1 MFRQQLQARLH
12 LAIFAAA
19 LIFSPNHHSSLKL
32 IRQKII
38 RVFMTSID
46 TVPLLSERSLRR
58 ARLISGL
65 ILLVF
70 VTLHL
75 ANHALNLISLD
86 AAEKGR
92 LWFVAIWRNPVG
104 TILLYGSVLVHI
116 ALVMRSLYQRRTLVM
131 PVREALQIILGILI
145 PLLIIEHVIATRIS
159 SAMMGTPDVYAS
171 VIRALWINAPMNG
184 VRQSIALV
192 VVWMHG
198 CIGIHFWLRYRPW
211 YDTAAPFLLTFAI
224 LLPVLALLG
233 FASTGRI
240 LASEPPQSSFG
251 SGYSPAGASIGHD
264 GARSG
269 DATSSFATT
278 EVRKQ
283 RVQMTKY
290 ALYGGFAGT
299 LLTVFAMRARRSWR
313 ERTDQIKIRYP
324 EGQIVNVP
332 RGFSVLEASR
342 LGGIPHYAVC
352 GGKGRCSTC
361 RVQVVEG
368 AASLPKPESTEL
380 TTLHRINADPGVR
393 LACQL
398 RPLHDISVVP
408 LLVPA
413 TEGVPVGTQQ
423 TNPGRE
429 QEIVILFCDI
439 RSFTMLTEAQL
450 PYDIVFLLNRYFA
463 IVGQAVERAG
473 GRLDKFIGDGAM
485 ALFGLK
491 GSPEDACRN
500 ALKAAA
506 RIVSDIER
514 LNDELSAEFSMP
526 LRVAIGIHS
535 GPAIVGA
542 MGYGNVK
549 NLTAIGDTVNV
560 ASRLEAIAKE
570 LDATLDVSEPTIQ
583 LAGSDTAGLESQEIS
598 IRGRAEPLRVY
609 IIRQELTARFV

>member
-1 MFRQQLQARLH
+1 
-12 LAIFAAA
+12 
-19 LIFSPNHHSSLKL
+19 
-32 IRQKII
+32 
-38 RVFMTSID
+38 MTSID

-92 LWFVAIWRNPVG
+92 LWFTAIWRNPVG
-104 TILLYGSVLVHI
+104 TALLYGSVLVHI
-116 ALVMRSLYQRRTLVM
+116 ALVMRSLYRRRTLVM
-131 PVREALQIILGILI
+131 PFREALQIILGILI

-159 SAMMGTPDVYAS
+159 SQIMGTQDVYAL
-171 VIRALWINAPMNG
+171 VIRSLWINSPMNG
-184 VRQSIALV
+184 LRQSIALV
-192 VVWMHG
+192 VVWTHG
-198 CIGIHFWLRYRPW
+198 CIGVHFWLRYRPW
-211 YDTAAPFLLTFAI
+211 YDKVAPLLLTFAI

-240 LASEPPQSSFG
+240 LASEPPQSS
-251 SGYSPAGASIGHD
+251 SGYGPAGTSTGYGGSKSD
-264 GARSG
+264 
-269 DATSSFATT
+269 DAAYSFATA

-299 LLTVFAMRARRSWR
+299 LLTVFAMRTRRSWR
-313 ERTDQIKIRYP
+313 ERIDQIEIRYP

-368 AASLPKPESTEL
+368 AASLPRPESTEL
-380 TTLHRINADPGVR
+380 TTLNRINADPGVR

-398 RPLHDISVVP
+398 RPLNDISVVP
-408 LLVPA
+408 LLVP
-413 TEGVPVGTQQ
+413 TVEGTLPVGSQQ

-463 IVGQAVERAG
+463 IVGQAVEHAG

-485 ALFGLK
+485 ALFGLR

-506 RIVSDIER
+506 RIVSEIER
-514 LNDELSAEFSMP
+514 LNDELSSELSMP

-535 GPAIVGA
+535 GPAIVGT

-560 ASRLEAIAKE
+560 ASRLETIAKE
-570 LDATLDVSEPTIQ
+570 LDSALVVSEPTIQ
-583 LAGSDTAGLESQEIS
+583 LAGSDTANLESQEIS

-609 IIRQELTARFV
+609 IIHQQLTARFV

>member
-1 MFRQQLQARLH
+1 MT
-12 LAIFAAA
+12 AA
-19 LIFSPNHHSSLKL
+19 
-32 IRQKII
+32 
-38 RVFMTSID
+38 VT
-46 TVPLLSERSLRR
+46 TPLFSERSLRR

-65 ILLVF
+65 IMLVF

-92 LWFVAIWRNPVG
+92 LWFTAIWRNPVG
-104 TILLYGSVLVHI
+104 TALLYGSVLVHI
-116 ALVMRSLYQRRTLVM
+116 TLVMRSLYQRRTLVM
-131 PVREALQIILGILI
+131 PLREALQIVLGLLI

-159 SAMMGTPDVYAS
+159 SEIMGTPDIYAS
-171 VIRALWINAPMNG
+171 VMRSLWINSPMNG
-184 VRQSIALV
+184 LRQSIALV

-198 CIGIHFWLRYRPW
+198 CIGVHFWLRYRPW
-211 YDTAAPFLLTFAI
+211 YYKAAPFLLTFAI

-240 LASEPPQSSFG
+240 LASEPVQSSLG
-251 SGYSPAGASIGHD
+251 SGYNPAGASTGYGGSKSNDAAYSFGTIE
-264 GARSG
+264 ARK
-269 DATSSFATT
+269 
-278 EVRKQ
+278 E
-283 RVQMTKY
+283 RVQMAKY

-299 LLTVFAMRARRSWR
+299 LLTVFALRTRRSWR
-313 ERTDQIKIRYP
+313 ERSDQIEIRYP
-324 EGQIVNVP
+324 EGQIIHVP

-368 AASLPKPESTEL
+368 AAALPKPESTEL
-380 TTLHRINADPGVR
+380 TTLNRINADPGVR

-398 RPLHDISVVP
+398 RPMNDISVVP
-408 LLVPA
+408 LLVP
-413 TEGVPVGTQQ
+413 TVEGALPVGSQQ

-463 IVGQAVERAG
+463 IVGQAVERSD

-485 ALFGLK
+485 ALFGLS

-506 RIVSDIER
+506 RIVSEINR
-514 LNDELSAEFSMP
+514 LNDELSAELSMP

-560 ASRLEAIAKE
+560 ASRLETVAKE
-570 LDATLDVSEPTIQ
+570 LYSTLVVSEPTIL
-583 LAGSDTAGLESQEIS
+583 LAGSDTNELESQEIA

-609 IIRQELTARFV
+609 IIPQELSARFA

>member
-1 MFRQQLQARLH
+1 
-12 LAIFAAA
+12 
-19 LIFSPNHHSSLKL
+19 
-32 IRQKII
+32 
-38 RVFMTSID
+38 MTSID
-46 TVPLLSERSLRR
+46 AVPLLSERSLRR

-92 LWFVAIWRNPVG
+92 LWFTAIWRNPVG
-104 TILLYGSVLVHI
+104 TVLLYGSVLVHI
-116 ALVMRSLYQRRTLVM
+116 ALVMRSLYQRRTLTM
-131 PVREALQIILGILI
+131 PLREALQIILGILI
-145 PLLIIEHVIATRIS
+145 PLLIIEHVVATRIS
-159 SAMMGTPDVYAS
+159 SQIMGTPDVYAS
-171 VIRALWINAPMNG
+171 VIRSLWINAPMNG
-184 VRQSIALV
+184 LRQSIALV

-198 CIGIHFWLRYRPW
+198 CIGVHFWLRYRPW
-211 YDTAAPFLLTFAI
+211 YDKAAPFLLTFAI

-240 LASEPPQSSFG
+240 LASEPLQSSFG
-251 SGYSPAGASIGHD
+251 SGYNRASSKSD
-264 GARSG
+264 EASY
-269 DATSSFATT
+269 SSATT
-278 EVRKQ
+278 KVRKE

-299 LLTVFAMRARRSWR
+299 LLTVVAMRTRRSWR
-313 ERTDQIKIRYP
+313 ERTNQVEIRYP

-361 RVQVVEG
+361 RVQVVDG
-368 AASLPKPESTEL
+368 AAALPKPESTEL
-380 TTLHRINADPGVR
+380 TTLNRINADPGVR

-398 RPLHDISVVP
+398 RPLNDISVVP
-408 LLVPA
+408 LLVP
-413 TEGVPVGTQQ
+413 TIEGALPVGSQQ

-429 QEIVILFCDI
+429 QEIVIFFCDI

-485 ALFGLK
+485 ALFGLR

-506 RIVSDIER
+506 RIVSEIDR
-514 LNDELSAEFSMP
+514 LNDELSAELSMP

-560 ASRLEAIAKE
+560 ASRLETIAKE
-570 LDATLDVSEPTIQ
+570 LDTTLVVSEPTIE
-583 LAGSDTAGLESQEIS
+583 LAGSDTADLESHEIS
-598 IRGRAEPLRVY
+598 IRGRAQPLRVY
-609 IIRQELTARFV
+609 IIRQELTARFA

>member
-1 MFRQQLQARLH
+1 
-12 LAIFAAA
+12 
-19 LIFSPNHHSSLKL
+19 
-32 IRQKII
+32 
-38 RVFMTSID
+38 MTSID
-46 TVPLLSERSLRR
+46 TVPLFSERSLRR

-65 ILLVF
+65 IMLVF

-92 LWFVAIWRNPVG
+92 LWFTAIWRNPAG
-104 TILLYGSVLVHI
+104 TVLLYGSVLVHI

-131 PVREALQIILGILI
+131 PPREALQIILGILI
-145 PLLIIEHVIATRIS
+145 PVLIIEHVIATRIS
-159 SAMMGTPDVYAS
+159 SEIMGTPDVYAS
-171 VIRALWINAPMNG
+171 VIRSLWINSPMNG
-184 VRQSIALV
+184 LRQSIALV

-198 CIGIHFWLRYRPW
+198 CIGVHFWLRYRPW
-211 YDTAAPFLLTFAI
+211 YYKAAPFLLTFAI

-240 LASEPPQSSFG
+240 LASEPLQSSVG
-251 SGYSPAGASIGHD
+251 SGYGLAGAGKGHR
-264 GARSG
+264 A
-269 DATSSFATT
+269 ATSDEPAYSLGTSEARM
-278 EVRKQ
+278 E
-283 RVQMTKY
+283 RVQIAKY
-290 ALYGGFAGT
+290 TLYGGFGCT
-299 LLTVFAMRARRSWR
+299 LLTVFAMRTRRSWR
-313 ERTDQIKIRYP
+313 ERSDQIEIRYP
-324 EGQIVNVP
+324 EGQVVNVP

-342 LGGIPHYAVC
+342 LGGVPHYAVC

-368 AASLPKPESTEL
+368 GASLAKPESTEL
-380 TTLHRINADPGVR
+380 TTLNRINADPGVR

-398 RPLHDISVVP
+398 RPMNDISVVP
-408 LLVPA
+408 LLVP
-413 TEGVPVGTQQ
+413 TVEGTLPVGSQQ

-463 IVGQAVERAG
+463 IVGQAVERSG

-485 ALFGLK
+485 ALFGLR

-500 ALKAAA
+500 ALNAAA
-506 RIVSDIER
+506 RIVSEIER
-514 LNDELSAEFSMP
+514 LNNELSSELSMP

-560 ASRLEAIAKE
+560 ASRLETVAKE
-570 LDATLDVSEPTIQ
+570 LDSTLVVSEPTIL
-583 LAGSDTAGLESQEIS
+583 LAGSDISELESQEIV

-609 IIRQELTARFV
+609 IIRQELTARFA

>member
-1 MFRQQLQARLH
+1 
-12 LAIFAAA
+12 
-19 LIFSPNHHSSLKL
+19 
-32 IRQKII
+32 
-38 RVFMTSID
+38 MTSID

-58 ARLISGL
+58 ARLTSGL
-65 ILLVF
+65 IILVF

-92 LWFVAIWRNPVG
+92 LWFTAIWRNPAG

-131 PVREALQIILGILI
+131 PPREALQIILGILI

-159 SAMMGTPDVYAS
+159 SEIMGTPDVYAT
-171 VIRALWINAPMNG
+171 VIRSLWINSPMNG
-184 VRQSIALV
+184 LRQSIALV

-198 CIGIHFWLRYRPW
+198 CIGVHFWLRYRPW
-211 YDTAAPFLLTFAI
+211 YYKAAPFLLTFAI

-240 LASEPPQSSFG
+240 LASEPLQSSVG
-251 SGYSPAGASIGHD
+251 SGYGHAGAGK
-264 GARSG
+264 G
-269 DATSSFATT
+269 DRAATSDEPAYSLGTA
-278 EVRKQ
+278 EARME
-283 RVQMTKY
+283 RVQIAKY
-290 ALYGGFAGT
+290 TLYGGFGCT
-299 LLTVFAMRARRSWR
+299 LLTVFAMRTRRSWR
-313 ERTDQIKIRYP
+313 ERSDQIEIRYP
-324 EGQIVNVP
+324 EGQVVNVP
-332 RGFSVLEASR
+332 RGFTVLEASR
-342 LGGIPHYAVC
+342 LGGVPHYAVC

-368 AASLPKPESTEL
+368 GASLPKPESTEL
-380 TTLHRINADPGVR
+380 TTLNRINADPGVR

-398 RPLHDISVVP
+398 RPMNDISVVP
-408 LLVPA
+408 LLVP
-413 TEGVPVGTQQ
+413 TVEGALPVGSQQ

-463 IVGQAVERAG
+463 IVGQAVERSG

-485 ALFGLK
+485 ALFGLR

-500 ALKAAA
+500 ALNAAA
-506 RIVSDIER
+506 RIVSEIER
-514 LNDELSAEFSMP
+514 LNNELSSELSMP

-560 ASRLEAIAKE
+560 ASRLETVAKE
-570 LDATLDVSEPTIQ
+570 LDSTLVVSEPTIL
-583 LAGSDTAGLESQEIS
+583 LAGSDISELESQEIV

-609 IIRQELTARFV
+609 IIRQELTARFA

>member
-32 IRQKII
+32 IRQKIV

-92 LWFVAIWRNPVG
+92 LWFTAIWRNPVG
-104 TILLYGSVLVHI
+104 TVLLYGSVLIHI
-116 ALVMRSLYQRRTLVM
+116 ALVMRSLYRRRTLVM
-131 PVREALQIILGILI
+131 PFREALQIILGILI

-159 SAMMGTPDVYAS
+159 SQIMGTQDVYAF
-171 VIRALWINAPMNG
+171 VIRSLWINSPMNG
-184 VRQSIALV
+184 LRQSIALV
-192 VVWMHG
+192 VVWTHG

-211 YDTAAPFLLTFAI
+211 YYKVAPFLLTFAI

-240 LASEPPQSSFG
+240 LASEPPQSS
-251 SGYSPAGASIGHD
+251 SGYGPAGTSTGYGGSKSD
-264 GARSG
+264 
-269 DATSSFATT
+269 DAAYSFATT
-278 EVRKQ
+278 EVRKE

-299 LLTVFAMRARRSWR
+299 LLTVFAMRTRRSWR
-313 ERTDQIKIRYP
+313 ERTDQIEIRYP

-380 TTLHRINADPGVR
+380 TTLNRINADPGVR

-398 RPLHDISVVP
+398 RPLNDISVVP
-408 LLVPA
+408 LLVP
-413 TEGVPVGTQQ
+413 TVEGALPVGSQQ

-485 ALFGLK
+485 ALFGLR

-506 RIVSDIER
+506 RIVSEIER
-514 LNDELSAEFSMP
+514 LNDELSAELSMP

-560 ASRLEAIAKE
+560 ASRLETIAKD
-570 LDATLDVSEPTIQ
+570 LDSTLVVSEPTIQ
-583 LAGSDTAGLESQEIS
+583 LAGSDTANLESQEIS

-609 IIRQELTARFV
+609 IIHQELTAKFV

>member
-1 MFRQQLQARLH
+1 
-12 LAIFAAA
+12 
-19 LIFSPNHHSSLKL
+19 
-32 IRQKII
+32 
-38 RVFMTSID
+38 MTVVD
-46 TVPLLSERSLRR
+46 TFPLLSERSLRR
-58 ARLISGL
+58 ARLVSGL
-65 ILLVF
+65 VMLVF

-92 LWFVAIWRNPVG
+92 LWFTATWRNPLG
-104 TILLYGSVLVHI
+104 SALLYGSVLVHI
-116 ALVMRSLYQRRTLVM
+116 LLVMRSLYKRRTLVM
-131 PVREALQIILGILI
+131 PLREAMQIILGLLI

-159 SAMMGTPDVYAS
+159 SELLGTPDVYAS
-171 VIRALWINAPMNG
+171 VIRSLWINSPMSG
-184 VRQSIALV
+184 LRQSIALV

-198 CIGIHFWLRYRPW
+198 CIGVHFWLRYRPW
-211 YDTAAPFLLTFAI
+211 YHRAAPLLLTFAI

-240 LASEPPQSSFG
+240 LASEPLQSSLG
-251 SGYSPAGASIGHD
+251 SGYPA
-264 GARSG
+264 SG
-269 DATSSFATT
+269 SALKSDNAAYSSATVVGK
-278 EVRKQ
+278 ERVRLAKF
-283 RVQMTKY
+283 T
-290 ALYGGFAGT
+290 LYGGFAGG
-299 LLTVFAMRARRSWR
+299 LLTVFAMRTRRNWR
-313 ERTDQIKIRYP
+313 ERSDQIAIRYP
-324 EGQIVNVP
+324 EGQVVNVP

-361 RVQVVEG
+361 RVQVLQG
-368 AASLPKPESTEL
+368 AASLPPAETTEL
-380 TTLHRINADPGVR
+380 ATLDRINADPGVR

-398 RPLHDISVVP
+398 RPTNDISVVP
-408 LLVPA
+408 MLVPTLEA
-413 TEGVPVGTQQ
+413 ALPIGSQQ

-439 RSFTMLTEAQL
+439 RNFTMLTQSQL

-463 IVGQAVERAG
+463 IVGQAVEGSG

-485 ALFGLK
+485 ALFGLR
-491 GSPEDACRN
+491 GSPEEACRN

-506 RIVSDIER
+506 RIASEIDR
-514 LNDELSAEFSMP
+514 LNDELSTELSMP
-526 LRVAIGIHS
+526 LRVAIGVHS

-560 ASRLEAIAKE
+560 ASRLETVAKE
-570 LDATLDVSEPTIQ
+570 LDSTLVVSEPTIL
-583 LAGSDTAGLESQEIS
+583 LAGSDVSELQSQEIT

-609 IIRQELTARFV
+609 IIHEELTGRFA